1 MYVKDASNTYPAF
14 ISEYFLSD
22 FDKGIFWP
30 MLLLTYQTLK
40 NMVIF
45 NLKEKKINKIVKIK
59 SSGKINYPTACVKY
73 LGVKTDQQLQG

>member
-1 MYVKDASNTYPAF
+1 
-14 ISEYFLSD
+14 
-22 FDKGIFWP
+22 

-45 NLKEKKINKIVKIK
+45 NLKETKINKIVKIK